1 MIMAVD
7 LFYFLVFPGLLF
19 AGITGGFLSWF
30 DRKVTARVQFR
41 KGPPLFQPFYDFFK
55 LLLVKETILPKHGS
69 PLFFFWLLSFLFLVQ
84 QWQGYLFFCRLF
96 NITTGFRGD
105 LLVIFYLLTIP
116 SFSYII
122 GALASGNPLAAVGGS
137 REMKLIL
144 SYELTFLLVIAGV
157 IMKCGQ
163 QFDLNSIIQ
172 TQQAASPFI
181 GSVSGVLLFIVAI
194 FCIQAKLALVP
205 FDMPEAEAEITE
217 GIFIE
222 YSGAPY
228 ALIKLTKYIM
238 LFVLPSLLAALLLGG
253 FRLDGINILWSILK
267 VLGIVLLLTLIRNTN
282 PRIKIKQAVK
292 FFLYMD
298 ESDRGDCNS
307 VDSIW
312 FTEKQRRWDLKVI
325 ASKNRSGS
333 FTSGEPHAIIAI
345 LRSSIALHQGTIW
358 NGLGSCLSAVSGMQ
372 MYCW

>member
-1 MIMAVD
+1 MAAD

-19 AGITGGFLSWF
+19 AGIAGGFLSWF

-41 KGPPLFQPFYDFFK
+41 KGPPLLQPFYDFFK

-69 PLFFFWLLSFLFLVQ
+69 PGIFLLAPLFSVFGATMAGVFILLP
-84 QWQGYLFFCRLF
+84 LF
-96 NITTGFRGD
+96 NISAGFRGD
-105 LLVIFYLLTIP
+105 LIVIFYLLTIP
-116 SFSYII
+116 SFSYIV

-172 TQQAASPFI
+172 TQQAMSPFI
-181 GSVSGVLLFIVAI
+181 GSISGVLLFIVAI

-217 GIFIE
+217 GIYIE

-228 ALIKLTKYIM
+228 ALIKLTKYLM
-238 LFVLPSLLAALLLGG
+238 LFILPSFIVALLLGG
-253 FRLDGINILWSILK
+253 FRLDGIHILWSVLK
-267 VLGIVLLLTLIRNTN
+267 VIGIVLLLTLIRNTN
-282 PRIKIKQAVK
+282 PRIKIRQAVN
-292 FFLYMD
+292 FFL
-298 ESDRGDCNS
+298 
-307 VDSIW
+307 IW
-312 FTEKQRRWDLKVI
+312 MNLIAVI
-325 ASKNRSGS
+325 ALVMIS
-333 FTSGEPHAIIAI
+333 FG
-345 LRSSIALHQGTIW
+345 
-358 NGLGSCLSAVSGMQ
+358 
-372 MYCW
+372 Y